1 MSKYEVRSF
10 NLTSEMCK
18 IIDQLPNR
26 SAWARE
32 IFEAHLN
39 QDATQLTIPI
49 INKLI
54 TERIKALNLTYA
66 PSEGGGNADIDITD
80 ELDALLKITQT

>member
-32 IFEAHLN
+32 IFAMHLSTGN
-39 QDATQLTIPI
+39 QQLTIPI
-49 INKLI
+49 VKKMIE
-54 TERIKALNLTYA
+54 ERIKELNLTYA
-66 PSEGGGNADIDITD
+66 PSEGGGNTDIDITD